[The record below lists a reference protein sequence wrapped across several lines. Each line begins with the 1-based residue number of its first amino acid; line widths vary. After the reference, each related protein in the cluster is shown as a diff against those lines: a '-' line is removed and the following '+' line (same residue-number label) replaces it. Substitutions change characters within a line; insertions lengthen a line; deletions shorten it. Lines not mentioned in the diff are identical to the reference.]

1 MKNADTTAIVSAPHW
16 LHKPSDCFAPLVAF
30 TGYAGVGKNCAAEAL
45 CTKGWKAVSFAEPL
59 RLALEVLNPIIDVG
73 VFGNG
78 TLCQQRL
85 ETIVHKF
92 GWDVAKR
99 EYSEIRRLLQHM
111 GTEVGR
117 EIIGSETW
125 VNIAERTIHTHG
137 GPCVITDLR
146 FENEAAMV
154 RRRGGKIIRITKP
167 DCGPVNAH
175 CSEVQAIDVDE
186 VIDNCGSVAELHA
199 KVCEACL

>member
-1 MKNADTTAIVSAPHW
+1 MKDTETNVASAPPW
-16 LHKPSDCFAPLVAF
+16 LHKPLNDYAPLVAF

-45 CTKGWKAVSFAEPL
+45 CTKGWKTVSFADPL
-59 RLALEVLNPIIDVG
+59 RRALLALDPIIDVG

-117 EIIGSETW
+117 EIIGSEIW
-125 VNIAERTIHTHG
+125 VNIAERTISTSG
-137 GPCVITDLR
+137 LPCVITDLR
-146 FENEAAMV
+146 FANEAAMV
-154 RRRGGKIIRITKP
+154 KRRGGKIICITKP
-167 DCGPVNAH
+167 GCGPVNQH
-175 CSEVQAIDVDE
+175 CSEVQAIFVDA
-186 VIDNCGSVAELHA
+186 VIDNCGGLEELHA
-199 KVCEACL
+199 KVLEVCA